1 MSAEELAFAA
11 AKKGEALF
19 AEEEALAS
27 LHLASAF
34 LHLASALLRLA
45 FAAEACGLGKR
56 FAKFAGYL

>member
-1 MSAEELAFAA
+1 MAA
-11 AKKGEALF
+11 AKKEEALF
-19 AEEEALAS
+19 AEEGALAS

-56 FAKFAGYL
+56 LAKFAGYL

>member
-1 MSAEELAFAA
+1 MAA
-11 AKKGEALF
+11 AKK
-19 AEEEALAS
+19 EE
-27 LHLASAF
+27 AF